1 MEKPT
6 DYEKRLSILVLRCL
20 GCSQDVT
27 RSILHCRS
35 ESVVEVEQWFT
46 TCPLDTAVSFCDDQA
61 IKRLVGREFPVLEE
75 ISSELL
81 VKAGQI
87 TADDILRHYRQDYL
101 YGRPKHEEEQKFS
114 GLLQQWRRQL
124 EFSSVDQL
132 LRKFY
137 FGNWWTQ
144 LQRELA
150 EPEEVSR
157 LYLEVYGQHWETIP
171 RPYKAILPV
180 EGESLFTQ
188 LKKLHPDAEVWR
200 AQESWDKAY
209 GIYLEAF
216 ISWVMEIVYNAE
228 LLMGLAASEDISSDL
243 DNRVANARQLVKMAK
258 RAKPDV
264 WLFLR
269 LLAVVVACD
278 LLVLGIQE
286 QPPSATWCGEVTEIL
301 KLRDDVVL
309 TSRKELPEDF
319 WLDGENR
326 VYAIAKPLWDKD
338 KLVKEKTTALLRAL
352 NELRK
357 AQDNV
362 RDKLRALELSL
373 SDDSS
378 ILTSGK
384 T

>member
-1 MEKPT
+1 M
-6 DYEKRLSILVLRCL
+6 V
-20 GCSQDVT
+20 GCRNQTVGEAEEWV
-27 RSILHCRS
+27 RAR
-35 ESVVEVEQWFT
+35 
-46 TCPLDTAVSFCDDQA
+46 PLDEVVSFFDDQT
-61 IKRLVGREFPVLEE
+61 IKRLVGREFPAFEQ
-75 ISSELL
+75 ISPELL
-81 VKAGQI
+81 VKASQV
-87 TADDILRHYRQDYL
+87 TADDILRRYRQDYL
-101 YGRPKHEEEQKFS
+101 HIGLKQGEQGGVQ
-114 GLLQQWRRQL
+114 GLLERWRRQL
-124 EFSSVDQL
+124 EFSSVDQF

-157 LYLEVYGQHWETIP
+157 LYLEVYGQHIETIP
-171 RPYKAILPV
+171 RPFKALLPV
-180 EGESLFTQ
+180 EAESLFAQ
-188 LKKLHPDAEVWR
+188 LKRLYPDAVVWR
-200 AQESWDKAY
+200 TQKSWDRAY

-216 ISWVMEIVYNAE
+216 ISWVIEVVYNTE
-228 LLMGLAASEDISSDL
+228 LLMGLAASEDISSDS
-243 DNRVANARQLVKMAK
+243 DNRVANTRQLVKMAK

-269 LLAVVVACD
+269 LLAAVVACD

-286 QPPSATWCGEVTEIL
+286 QPPSATWGGEVTEIL

-309 TSRKELPEDF
+309 TSKKELPEDF
-319 WLDGENR
+319 WLDGENK

-357 AQDNV
+357 AQANV

-373 SDDSS
+373 SGDSS